1 MADEETTAKPKRA
14 YRRGSPDGKNGSTAT
29 GAGTDISPEDESS
42 PGRVAI
48 TWAEFD
54 KKIYAWELA
63 HRDKR
68 ITRIFFD
75 GEGAPEHFQGVMSE
89 CGLSHGI
96 PSIRLSTGEILE
108 I

>member
-1 MADEETTAKPKRA
+1 MDDAQAVVKPKRA
-14 YRRGSPDGKNGSTAT
+14 YKRNSPDGQTGINPI
-29 GAGTDISPEDESS
+29 GAGAHVSAEDQKPSE
-42 PGRVAI
+42 RVAI

-89 CGLSHGI
+89 CGLSHGK
-96 PSIRLSTGEILE
+96 PSIRLSSGDILE